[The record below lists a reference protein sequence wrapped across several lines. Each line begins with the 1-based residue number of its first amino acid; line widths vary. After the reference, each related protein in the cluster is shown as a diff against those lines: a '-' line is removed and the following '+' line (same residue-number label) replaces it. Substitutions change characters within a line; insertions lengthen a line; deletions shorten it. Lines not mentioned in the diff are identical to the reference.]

1 MKVDWGKIVT
11 NALSTLVAAM
21 FVGAFAI
28 IWNGVMTFDDR
39 IKETET
45 GLMATID
52 VMSKNMELLSQEYNH
67 LNNTINRLA
76 RKKYRDE
83 ETEKGIMDT
92 VITQSSNFK
101 KDNIKEQIDIR
112 QQTIRK
118 H

>member
-1 MKVDWGKIVT
+1 MEMKIDWSQIVT
-11 NALSTLVAAM
+11 NALTTLVGAM

-45 GLMATID
+45 ELKATIE
-52 VMSKNMELLSQEYNH
+52 VMSEQLESLNIELNKFNKLY
-67 LNNTINRLA
+67 
-76 RKKYRDE
+76 KKLDDGDE
-83 ETEKGIMDT
+83 KKLKDSISTAPK
-92 VITQSSNFK
+92 QYFK